1 MQKRKIAHE
10 GKPFTVIRSAWTR
23 ELELEVRGHI
33 DGESSGHDPSHAF
46 RVRDLAV
53 RIAAVIGA
61 DTEVVEAAALLHDI
75 GHGTGRT
82 DHAKRGAKLAAE
94 TLSKCGFP
102 GDKISA
108 VVACIEHHHWKPGR
122 AGDPS
127 KPTAEYQAFA
137 DADRLDALGAV
148 GIARTFAFGGAH
160 GRAIWNPVA
169 EAMPQGPYGISSIH
183 HFYDK
188 LLQLPNDMYT
198 EPARRLAARR
208 VAVME
213 EFLRMFYLEWGTQDF
228 ELADGAVKPR
238 FSSNTLS
245 KGAIKVRNRVRRVPA
260 SILHPNPIN

>member
-1 MQKRKIAHE
+1 MHRAPSLE
-10 GKPFTVIRSAWTR
+10 ARSSRRSVKADSR
-23 ELELEVRGHI
+23 I
-33 DGESSGHDPSHAF
+33 SGFCRRRP
-46 RVRDLAV
+46 L
-53 RIAAVIGA
+53 
-61 DTEVVEAAALLHDI
+61 
-75 GHGTGRT
+75 
-82 DHAKRGAKLAAE
+82 
-94 TLSKCGFP
+94 
-102 GDKISA
+102 
-108 VVACIEHHHWKPGR
+108 GR
-122 AGDPS
+122 A
-127 KPTAEYQAFA
+127 
-137 DADRLDALGAV
+137 GAV

-169 EAMPQGPYGISSIH
+169 ESMPQGSYGISSIH